1 MSKTL
6 HWYILRELL
15 RIFILT
21 SSVLTTILA
30 FGGTFR
36 PLTKEGLTLIQLLN
50 VLMDLG
56 PAMLAYSIP
65 LAALFAAVIVYWRLA
80 TDNELSGARASGVSY
95 VTLVMPAVILGLAV
109 GLVDMA
115 FVGYVVP
122 RFLQK
127 TSEVVQMDIA
137 SMLLHNVDQRQ
148 PFQFNN
154 MVVYADKAYL
164 VPNPANDQPP
174 KGVIR
179 TIIQLRG
186 LAAMPLKN
194 NRPTSIIIARA
205 ANVIVDKDAALNQV
219 SVGVQ
224 LENGTAFDP
233 NSLRQIRGTIRYLP
247 PDGKPH
253 VIGSL
258 IGNKPKFLDLFRLE
272 KFNQRPSLF
281 PPIAENVHQLLHALR
296 IQSIAVKYLHD
307 FKPGVPMRF
316 TRSNGA
322 ALVSSPLA
330 MLTGTHGNLLFSAAP
345 GRPVQVQ
352 VIHGGHITQIY
363 LAQHAKLLVSRKEA
377 QAALTPTPQQ
387 YITPSLTASLELTGG
402 IREKNIGLDRR
413 FHAGPPIVVLSSIV
427 PLQPES
433 GIPAIPPV
441 NKATPAIAQLI
452 NTVHDQEN
460 RLRRQILSEFQSRA
474 SFAFSCIVLVI
485 LGTALGIILQ
495 GRNPLA
501 VFVVG
506 VVPAMVLVLLIN
518 TGREM
523 ITRTT
528 TSDVPG
534 TILIWSGNGLLIILN
549 IVIYSRLLKR

>member
-15 RIFILT
+15 RMFLLT

-36 PLTKEGLTLIQLLN
+36 PLTKEGLTLLQLMH
-50 VLMDLG
+50 VLLDLM

-80 TDNELSGARASGVSY
+80 TDNELTGARASGVSY
-95 VTLVMPAVILGLAV
+95 VALVMPAMVLGLAV
-109 GLVDMA
+109 AFIDLV

-127 TSEVVQMDIA
+127 TSQVIQMDVA
-137 SMLLHNVDQRQ
+137 SLLLHNVDQRQ

-154 MVVYADKAYL
+154 MVVYADRAYL
-164 VPNPANDQPP
+164 VPTPINDRPP
-174 KGVIR
+174 PGVVR

-194 NRPTSIIIARA
+194 GQPTAIIIAKA
-205 ANVIVDKDAALNQV
+205 ANVIVDKDRAHNQV

-247 PDGKPH
+247 PDGRPV

-258 IGNKPKFLDLFRLE
+258 IQNRPKFLDMFRLE
-272 KFNQRPSLF
+272 QLALHPLRFG
-281 PPIAENVHQLLHALR
+281 PIAKNFQQLLRELR
-296 IQSIAVKYLHD
+296 KQNISAWYYHH
-307 FKPGVPMRF
+307 FKPNYPMPFAR
-316 TRSNGA
+316 TNGSAIVTSPA
-322 ALVSSPLA
+322 AR
-330 MLTGTHGNLLFSAAP
+330 LTGTHNNLLLTAVRNVP
-345 GRPVQVQ
+345 VRVQVM
-352 VIHGGHITQIY
+352 HGGHLTQIY
-363 LAQHAKLLVSRKEA
+363 LAQRGELLVSRRE
-377 QAALTPTPQQ
+377 
-387 YITPSLTASLELTGG
+387 SVRRLTATPRLTAMLKLTGN
-402 IREKNIGLDRR
+402 IREKNIGLDRK
-413 FHAGPPIVVLSSIV
+413 FHAGPPMIVLSSIKPV
-427 PLQPES
+427 TLNS
-433 GIPAIPPV
+433 GIPAIPSRHQASPV
-441 NKATPAIAQLI
+441 VTQLLATIHA
-452 NTVHDQEN
+452 QEN
-460 RLRRQILSEFQSRA
+460 HLDRQILSEFQSRS
-474 SFAFSCIVLVI
+474 SFAFSCLVLVL
-485 LGTALGIILQ
+485 LGTSLGIILQ

-506 VVPAMVLVLLIN
+506 VVPAMILVLLIN

-534 TILIWSGNGLLIILN
+534 TILIWSGNGIIVLLN

>member
-36 PLTKEGLTLIQLLN
+36 PLTKEGLSLVQLLQ
-50 VLMDLG
+50 VLLDLG

-80 TDNELSGARASGVSY
+80 TDNELTGARASGVSY
-95 VTLVMPAVILGLAV
+95 ISLVMPAVILGLAV
-109 GLVDMA
+109 GIVDLV

-127 TSEVVQMDIA
+127 TSEVVQMDVA
-137 SMLLHNVDQRQ
+137 SMLLHKVDQRQ
-148 PFQFNN
+148 PFQLQN
-154 MVVYADKAYL
+154 MVVYADKAYQ
-164 VPNPANDQPP
+164 VPTPANDQPP
-174 KGVIR
+174 PGVIR
-179 TIIQLRG
+179 SIIQLRG

-194 NRPTSIIIARA
+194 GQPTSIIIAQA
-205 ANVIVDKDAALNQV
+205 ANVIVDKDPAHNQV

-224 LENGTAFDP
+224 LEDGTAFDP
-233 NSLRQIRGTIRYLP
+233 NSLQQIRGTIRYLP
-247 PDGKPH
+247 PDGRPQPMGK
-253 VIGSL
+253 L

-272 KFNQRPSLF
+272 QFNKNPTLF
-281 PPIAENVHQLLHALR
+281 PPIAGNLHKLQRELR
-296 IQSIAVKYLHD
+296 MQNISAKYLHD
-307 FKPGVPMRF
+307 FRPGVPMRF
-316 TRSNGA
+316 DRSNGA
-322 ALVSSPLA
+322 ALVSSPSSA
-330 MLTGTHGNLLFSAAP
+330 LTGTHGNLLFAAAP
-345 GRPVQVQ
+345 GKPVQVQ

-363 LAQHAKLLVSRKEA
+363 WAQRATLLVSRKESPTNLVPIHRPITA
-377 QAALTPTPQQ
+377 PRFTAA
-387 YITPSLTASLELTGG
+387 LELTGG

-413 FHAGPPIVVLSSIV
+413 FHAGPPIIVISSII
-427 PLQPES
+427 PIMPDSQT
-433 GIPAIPPV
+433 PAIPPV
-441 NKATPAIAQLI
+441 NKATPTVAKLI
-452 NTVHDQEN
+452 NTIQYQEDH
-460 RLRRQILSEFQSRA
+460 LRRQILSEFQSRG

-534 TILIWSGNGLLIILN
+534 TMLIWSGNGLLIILN

>member
-15 RIFILT
+15 RMFLLT

-36 PLTKEGLTLIQLLN
+36 PLTKEGLTIVQLMH
-50 VLMDLG
+50 VLLDLM

-80 TDNELSGARASGVSY
+80 TDNELTGARASGVSY
-95 VTLVMPAVILGLAV
+95 VTLVMPAMVLGLAV
-109 GLVDMA
+109 GFIDLV

-127 TSEVVQMDIA
+127 TSQVIQMDVA

-154 MVVYADKAYL
+154 MVVYADRAYE
-164 VPNPANDQPP
+164 VPIPANDLPP
-174 KGVIR
+174 PGVLR

-194 NRPTSIIIARA
+194 GQPTAIIIAKA
-205 ANVIVDKDAALNQV
+205 ANVIVDKDRAHNQV

-247 PDGKPH
+247 PDGRPAA
-253 VIGSL
+253 IGSL
-258 IGNKPKFLDLFRLE
+258 IQNRPKFLDLFRLE
-272 KFNQRPSLF
+272 QLALHPLKFG
-281 PPIAENVHQLLHALR
+281 PIAKNFQHLLHEL
-296 IQSIAVKYLHD
+296 QKQNIAAWYFHA
-307 FKPGVPMRF
+307 FKPNQPLSFAR
-316 TRSNGA
+316 TDGA
-322 ALVSSPLA
+322 IIVTSPAA
-330 MLTGTHGNLLFSAAP
+330 MLSGTHKNLLLTAVQSV
-345 GRPVQVQ
+345 PVRVQ
-352 VIHGGHITQIY
+352 VIHGGRVTQIY
-363 LAQHAKLLVSRKEA
+363 LARRGELLVSRRESIRR
-377 QAALTPTPQQ
+377 LSSTPQ
-387 YITPSLTASLELTGG
+387 LTALLKLTGD
-402 IREKNIGLDRR
+402 IREKNIGLDRG
-413 FHAGPPIVVLSSIV
+413 FHTGPPMIVLASIHPV
-427 PLQPES
+427 TPDS
-433 GIPAIPPV
+433 GIPPVPPLHQASPIV
-441 NKATPAIAQLI
+441 AQLI
-452 NTVHDQEN
+452 KTIHAQEN
-460 RLRRQILSEFQSRA
+460 HLDRQILSEFQSRG
-474 SFAFSCIVLVI
+474 SFAFSCLVLVL

-506 VVPAMVLVLLIN
+506 VVPAMILVLLIN

-534 TILIWSGNGLLIILN
+534 TILIWSGNGIIVLLN

>member
-1 MSKTL
+1 MTKTL
-6 HWYILRELL
+6 HWYILRELV
-15 RIFILT
+15 RIFVLT

-36 PLTKEGLTLIQLLN
+36 PLTKEGLSLIQLLH
-50 VLMDLG
+50 VLMDLM

-80 TDNELSGARASGVSY
+80 TDNELTGARASGVSY
-95 VTLVMPAVILGLAV
+95 VALVMPAVVLGLVV
-109 GLVDMA
+109 GLIDLV

-127 TSEVVQMDIA
+127 TSQVIQMDVA

-148 PFQFNN
+148 PFQFAN
-154 MVVYADKAYL
+154 MVVYADKAYAI
-164 VPNPANDQPP
+164 PTPANEQPP
-174 KGVIR
+174 PGVVR

-186 LAAMPLKN
+186 LAAMPMKDGH
-194 NRPTSIIIARA
+194 PTSIIIAKA
-205 ANVIVDKDAALNQV
+205 ANVIVDKNRALNQV

-247 PDGKPH
+247 PDGKPM

-258 IGNKPKFLDLFRLE
+258 LGNKPKFLDIFRLE
-272 KFNQRPSLF
+272 QLQRHPQ
-281 PPIAENVHQLLHALR
+281 QLD
-296 IQSIAVKYLHD
+296 SIAANFHTLLAELHTQGVATGYLRK
-307 FKPGVPMRF
+307 FKPNQAILFHRNNGTAIVTSPGAIL
-316 TRSNGA
+316 TRD
-322 ALVSSPLA
+322 
-330 MLTGTHGNLLFSAAP
+330 HRNLLFTGQP
-345 GRPVQVQ
+345 GKPVQAQIVR
-352 VIHGGHITQIY
+352 GGRITQIY
-363 LAQHAKLLVSRKEA
+363 QAQQAELLVSRNEA
-377 QAALTPTPQQ
+377 TRGLSAALKLSGNT
-387 YITPSLTASLELTGG
+387 E
-402 IREKNIGLDRR
+402 EMNIGLDRR
-413 FHAGPPIVVLSSIV
+413 FHAGPPIIVISSINPVV
-427 PLQPES
+427 PDV
-433 GIPAIPPV
+433 GTPAIPPLQQASPSV
-441 NKATPAIAQLI
+441 ASLI
-452 NTVHDQEN
+452 RTIYSQEN
-460 RLRRQILSEFQSRA
+460 HLRRQILSEFQSRG

-506 VVPAMVLVLLIN
+506 VVPAMILVLLIN

-534 TILIWSGNGLLIILN
+534 TILIWSGNGIIVLLN
-549 IVIYSRLLKR
+549 IIIYARLLKR